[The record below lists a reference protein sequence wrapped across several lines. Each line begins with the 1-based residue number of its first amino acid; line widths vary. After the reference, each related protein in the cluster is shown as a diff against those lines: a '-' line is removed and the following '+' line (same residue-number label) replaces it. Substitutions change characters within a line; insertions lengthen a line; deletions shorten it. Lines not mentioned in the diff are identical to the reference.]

1 LHQPR
6 RPELPHR
13 RRPLHQ
19 TNALV
24 NPGDSGG
31 CLFAG
36 SVGLGITSGKGGGS
50 SCFQP
55 VGEVLSAYG
64 VTLN

>member
-1 LHQPR
+1 MYQLI
-6 RPELPHR
+6 
-13 RRPLHQ
+13 Q

-36 SVGLGITSGKGGGS
+36 SVGLGITSGKGSGTS
-50 SCFQP
+50 YCQP
-55 VGEVLSAYG
+55 VGEALSAYG
-64 VTLN
+64 VSLN

>member
-1 LHQPR
+1 MPVFERYAEGSVYQLI
-6 RPELPHR
+6 
-13 RRPLHQ
+13 Q

-36 SVGLGITSGKGGGS
+36 SVGLERQSRRWKMS
-50 SCFQP
+50 R
-55 VGEVLSAYG
+55 
-64 VTLN
+64 